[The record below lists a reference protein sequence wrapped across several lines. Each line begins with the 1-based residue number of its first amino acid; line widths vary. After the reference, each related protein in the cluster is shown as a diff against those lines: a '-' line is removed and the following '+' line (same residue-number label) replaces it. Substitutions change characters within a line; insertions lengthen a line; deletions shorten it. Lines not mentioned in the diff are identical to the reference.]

1 MTQNSGQ
8 QGNPSSSGYSRG
20 GGPNHDHGQQR
31 GRGNSSSRGGG
42 GGYGGYYTSNY
53 QGGQ

>member
-8 QGNPSSSGYSRG
+8 RGNPSSSGYSRG
-20 GGPNHDHGQQR
+20 GGQTHDHGEQR
-31 GRGNSSSRGGG
+31 GRGNSSSRGG